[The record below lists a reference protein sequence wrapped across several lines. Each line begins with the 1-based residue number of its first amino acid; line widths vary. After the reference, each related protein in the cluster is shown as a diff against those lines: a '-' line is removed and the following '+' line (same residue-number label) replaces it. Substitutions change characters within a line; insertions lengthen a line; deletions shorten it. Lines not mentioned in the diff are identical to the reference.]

1 MLRSCSYCGRIHDS
15 KYNCGKKPARHKIR
29 NREDAFRSTAIWQQ
43 KAEEIKVRDN
53 YLCQV
58 CRRNLYGTVRRLN
71 AENLSVHHAVSLRDD
86 YEKRLDNDNLLTV
99 CSMHHGMAEGGKIP
113 FGVIDDIICEQESIP
128 RDNGAG
134 N

>member
-1 MLRSCSYCGRIHDS
+1 M
-15 KYNCGKKPARHKIR
+15 
-29 NREDAFRSTAIWQQ
+29 
-43 KAEEIKVRDN
+43 RDN